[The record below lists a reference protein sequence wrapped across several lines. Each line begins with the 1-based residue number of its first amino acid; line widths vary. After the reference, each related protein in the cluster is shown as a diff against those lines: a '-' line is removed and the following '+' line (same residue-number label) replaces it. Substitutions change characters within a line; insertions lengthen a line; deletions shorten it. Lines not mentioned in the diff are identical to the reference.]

1 MMRSNFEGTYS
12 VAVLANH
19 HKIPFHTVA
28 PTSTVDFECMNGD
41 EIPIEERSKAE
52 VHGYGPVRWAPA
64 NAKTFNPAFD
74 VTPVELL
81 ESIILDSGVYTK
93 EDIKKG
99 NLKELKKK

>member
-1 MMRSNFEGTYS
+1 LKGTYS
-12 VAVLANH
+12 VAVLASF

-28 PTSTVDFECMNGD
+28 PTSTVDFECASGN

-52 VHGYGPVRWAPA
+52 VHGYGAVRWAPA

-93 EDIKKG
+93 DAIQKG
-99 NLKELKKK
+99 CLKDLKKK